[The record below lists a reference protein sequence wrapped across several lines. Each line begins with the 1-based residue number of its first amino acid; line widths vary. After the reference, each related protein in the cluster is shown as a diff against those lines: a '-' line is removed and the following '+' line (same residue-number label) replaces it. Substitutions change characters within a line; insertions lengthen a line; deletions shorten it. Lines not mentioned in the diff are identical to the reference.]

1 MKKESACNVGD
12 LGLIPWLGRSSGG
25 GNATHSSILACRIPM
40 DRGAWQAT
48 VHGVAMS
55 WTRLTAH
62 ISQLNRRPQ
71 YSPIHSC
78 TQLTVITN
86 AAYSPENSTKHSG
99 ENEDE
104 KRWITPFYYYKDSF
118 YLTDTPQG
126 SQGPLG
132 VTRPHSL
139 ENWESRITSWFW
151 DPLSWSL
158 WYFS

>member
-1 MKKESACNVGD
+1 MS
-12 LGLIPWLGRSSGG
+12 LIPGWERSPGE
-25 GNATHSSILACRIPM
+25 GNGNPLQYSCLENPM
-40 DRGAWQAT
+40 NRGAWQAT

-104 KRWITPFYYYKDSF
+104 KR
-118 YLTDTPQG
+118 
-126 SQGPLG
+126 
-132 VTRPHSL
+132 
-139 ENWESRITSWFW
+139 
-151 DPLSWSL
+151 
-158 WYFS
+158 